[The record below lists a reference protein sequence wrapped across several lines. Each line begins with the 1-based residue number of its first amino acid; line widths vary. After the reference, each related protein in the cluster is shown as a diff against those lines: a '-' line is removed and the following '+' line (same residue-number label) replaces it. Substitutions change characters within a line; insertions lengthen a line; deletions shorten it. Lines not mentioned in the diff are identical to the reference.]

1 MNTMNRLIT
10 GGLGLIGSEIPEEWG
25 RKPPRREL
33 DLLNYPQL
41 SSYIGGRDV
50 TEIVHLAAKVGGVKA
65 NHEQVLDFFSENLTI
80 NANIVRACK
89 QQGIRKATFMLSTC
103 VFPSD
108 VEYPVH
114 EGMLHHGEPHYTNY
128 GYAYAKRMLEVGA
141 RALRTAGIQARCI
154 IPCNIYGKN
163 DNYDLD
169 SGHVIPSL
177 IHKCYLA
184 MRDGTPF
191 HVWGSGKAERE
202 FIYAPDIARAIMAI
216 HDDPRDIPNLMIVSP
231 SEEHS
236 IKSIVEIIA
245 ECFDFDGEIVFDT
258 TKPEGILRKPTNNS
272 RFTHY
277 YPDFKFTP
285 IRDGIAE
292 TCDHVRRHYESIRK

>member
-1 MNTMNRLIT
+1 MKNLNRLVT
-10 GGLGLIGSEIPEEWG
+10 GGHGLIGSEISDEWG
-25 RKPPRREL
+25 KKPTRREL

-41 SSYIGGRDV
+41 FSYIGGRSV

-89 QQGIRKATFMLSTC
+89 EHKVRKATFMLSTC

-141 RALRTAGIQARCI
+141 RALSTAGIQARCI

-184 MRDGTPF
+184 KRDGTPF
-191 HVWGSGKAERE
+191 HVWGSGRAERE
-202 FIYAPDIARAIMAI
+202 FIYAPDIARAIMMI
-216 HDDPRDIPNLMIVSP
+216 HEDPREIPNLMIVSP

-236 IKSIVEIIA
+236 IRSIVEIIA

-272 RFTHY
+272 RFMHY

-285 IRDGIAE
+285 IRDGIMQ
-292 TCDHVRRHYESIRK
+292 TCDYIRRNYDGIRK